1 MFTVGARVCIDRTI
15 RIYTTPTRTVPRTS
29 STYLKGPMNVLT
41 KSDIDWIKSK
51 RKHTTK
57 NRESKIKNNGDKV
70 NRKDEITSKEL
81 IERLEKVTKGIVNE
95 INTENKNDYVL
106 EEGVIF
112 EKGDVRLVIDLDDM
126 KGVHKNEVKHVN
138 YDDEEYRVVAANYLG
153 LGEINRA
160 AFLIRKVN

>member
-1 MFTVGARVCIDRTI
+1 M
-15 RIYTTPTRTVPRTS
+15 S
-29 STYLKGPMNVLT
+29 VLT
-41 KSDIDWIKSK
+41 KSDIDWIKSN
-51 RKHTTK
+51 RKLTTK
-57 NRESKIKNNGDKV
+57 NRESYVKIIGDKV
-70 NRKDEITSKEL
+70 NGKDEITGEEL
-81 IERLEKVTKGIVNE
+81 IERFEEVTKGIVNE

-112 EKGDVRLVIDLDDM
+112 EKGDVRLAIDLDDM

-138 YDDEEYRVVAANYLG
+138 YADEEYRVVAANYLG